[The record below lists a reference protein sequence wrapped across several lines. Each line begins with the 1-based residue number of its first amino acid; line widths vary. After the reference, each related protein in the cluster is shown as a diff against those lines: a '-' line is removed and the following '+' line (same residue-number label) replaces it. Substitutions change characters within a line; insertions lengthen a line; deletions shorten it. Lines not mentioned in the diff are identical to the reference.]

1 MYTGAS
7 DGEKTDKNIGL
18 GHKVVMQL
26 MEAYQGKGHCEI
38 QAVY

>member
-1 MYTGAS
+1 MVKRLT
-7 DGEKTDKNIGL
+7 KTGL

-38 QAVY
+38 QAVYSIQSG